1 MSFIILLTANLQ
13 HIRNNRLLTK
23 QSEAKDK
30 SSRLQNLFWDLVI
43 LCSTLQ
49 AGCRCV
55 VVTDCVAL
63 QGWQFLALC
72 VGLFLP
78 QHPFLWLLQVH
89 LKRHGDSR

>member
-1 MSFIILLTANLQ
+1 MMMMMVMMSVHCHHEELCI
-13 HIRNNRLLTK
+13 
-23 QSEAKDK
+23 
-30 SSRLQNLFWDLVI
+30 SR
-43 LCSTLQ
+43 
-49 AGCRCV
+49 V
-55 VVTDCVAL
+55 VL

>member
-1 MSFIILLTANLQ
+1 MMMMVMMSVHCHHEELCI
-13 HIRNNRLLTK
+13 
-23 QSEAKDK
+23 
-30 SSRLQNLFWDLVI
+30 SR
-43 LCSTLQ
+43 
-49 AGCRCV
+49 V
-55 VVTDCVAL
+55 VL